1 MFGGL
6 KMLESKVY
14 GQTLGGRERERER
27 EWEKL
32 VGGTRPTISTQA
44 YSDK

>member
-1 MFGGL
+1 
-6 KMLESKVY
+6 MLESKVY
-14 GQTLGGRERERER
+14 GQTLGGRERERERER